1 MLRYM
6 IIRILDNGN
15 YRLCTS
21 LQTDDIEQAR
31 TWLRNQQ
38 MLFIDNECRIADRA
52 IGKLL

>member
-21 LQTDDIEQAR
+21 LQTDDIDQAR
-31 TWLRNQQ
+31 IWLRNQQ
-38 MLFIDNECRIADRA
+38 MLFIDNECRIADRVSGNL
-52 IGKLL
+52 I